1 MNHVIL
7 CYAYIML
14 RNIYLLPLFAYYM
27 FFLINSVVV
36 TNRKITWLGNRRL
49 DIMNYMKGNHIKLN
63 Y

>member
-1 MNHVIL
+1 
-7 CYAYIML
+7 
-14 RNIYLLPLFAYYM
+14 M
-27 FFLINSVVV
+27 FFLINSVVA